1 MIRTNQKTTLGVSR
15 RALFYTFNQ
24 DRLAALVT
32 SRQGEAETFGS
43 FVERSCD
50 NTTWSLDW

>member
-15 RALFYTFNQ
+15 RALFYTFDQ

-50 NTTWSLDW
+50 DTTWSLDW